1 MPLHLTKQASKVLE
15 KRSLAKD
22 DSGRVMETPE
32 EMFDRVALSDVKES
46 L

>member
-1 MPLHLTKQASKVLE
+1 MPFRLTKQAIIVLE
-15 KRSLAKD
+15 KRYLAKD

-32 EMFDRVALSDVKES
+32 EMFDCVVSRDVKDP